1 MRKFFVKL
9 SVMFFN
15 FIYKKQNDIHKKRMI
30 ELKKKVLSSNVS
42 GEKKYITSSA
52 MLDINA
58 SSKKA
63 KKINQEKV
71 EKLVQTYLH
80 EPKKL
85 FDYIKGANTKVYV
98 LKSAKKILSVI
109 SEDEG
114 FILPKK
120 GIKALYLNLILNKK
134 FSLTTSEMFVM
145 SSYDVNIYAF
155 IYQFY
160 NWYCYK
166 MKLYGFEDNIQEN
179 FKHIFE
185 ICETSKVNTLSY
197 DEIMGLKAAIRHDIE
212 AIEFVKNMAVKNSM
226 AKKNLNK
233 IKSGKKVNI

>member
-15 FIYKKQNDIHKKRMI
+15 FVYKKQNDIHKKRMI
-30 ELKKKVLSSNVS
+30 ELKKKILSSNVS

-85 FDYIKGANTKVYV
+85 FDYIKGANTRVHV

-166 MKLYGFEDNIQEN
+166 MKLYGFEDSVQEN

-185 ICETSKVNTLSY
+185 ICETSRVNTLSY

>member
-1 MRKFFVKL
+1 MRKFFIKL

-15 FIYKKQNDIHKKRMI
+15 FVYKKQNDNHKKRML
-30 ELKKKVLSSNVS
+30 ELQKKILSSNVS
-42 GEKKYITSSA
+42 GEKKYVTSAA

-58 SSKKA
+58 TSKKV
-63 KKINQEKV
+63 KKVNQEKI
-71 EKLVQTYLH
+71 EKIVQAYLS
-80 EPKKL
+80 EPKKM
-85 FDYIKGANTKVYV
+85 FDYIKGANTGVYII
-98 LKSAKKILSVI
+98 KGAKKILSFI
-109 SEDEG
+109 CEDEG

-120 GIKALYLNLILNKK
+120 GFKALYLNLILNKK
-134 FSLTTSEMFVM
+134 ISFKTSEMFVM

-166 MKLYGFEDNIQEN
+166 MKLYGFEDDVQES
-179 FKHIFE
+179 FKHVFE
-185 ICETSKVNTLSY
+185 ICETPKINTLSY
-197 DEIMGLKAAIRHDIE
+197 DEIVGLKAAIRHDIE
-212 AIEFVKNMAVKNSM
+212 AIEFVKKIAVKNSM